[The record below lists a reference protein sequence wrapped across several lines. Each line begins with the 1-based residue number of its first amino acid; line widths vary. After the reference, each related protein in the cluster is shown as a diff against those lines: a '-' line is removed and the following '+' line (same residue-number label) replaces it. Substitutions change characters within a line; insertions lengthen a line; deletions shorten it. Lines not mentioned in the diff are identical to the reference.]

1 MDELPEEEEGRKT
14 LKDFFEACKE
24 FIGSDGG
31 PPRWFSPL
39 ECGCRAPDSPL
50 LLFLP
55 GIDGTGLGLLMHHQK
70 LGKIFDI
77 WCLHIPVKDSTSFPG
92 LVQLVESTV
101 RSEYS
106 RSPNRPIYLVGE
118 SLGGCL
124 ALAVSNRNPDIDL
137 LLILSNPDKD

>member
-1 MDELPEEEEGRKT
+1 MSSVTRWCPVGIGN
-14 LKDFFEACKE
+14 EAK
-24 FIGSDGG
+24 
-31 PPRWFSPL
+31 
-39 ECGCRAPDSPL
+39 PDS
-50 LLFLP
+50 
-55 GIDGTGLGLLMHHQK
+55 GIRYIHRIDGTALGLPMHHQK
-70 LGKIFDI
+70 LGKIFEI
-77 WCLHIPVKDSTSFPG
+77 WCLHIPVKDRTSFPG

-137 LLILSNPDKD
+137 LLILSNPATSFGKS

>member
-1 MDELPEEEEGRKT
+1 MKMSFDLHQLETKII
-14 LKDFFEACKE
+14 K
-24 FIGSDGG
+24 
-31 PPRWFSPL
+31 FS
-39 ECGCRAPDSPL
+39 
-50 LLFLP
+50 

-77 WCLHIPVKDSTSFPG
+77 WCLHIPVKDRTSFTG
-92 LVQLVESTV
+92 LLQLVESTI

-137 LLILSNPDKD
+137 LLILSNPGKN